1 MSASLLHGRI
11 KALPKPLPGEHL
23 HVLVDGFQY
32 AEMNLPGRLAEQPG
46 AQALFAG
53 TEEESLKEDGP
64 WLLAVQL
71 QSEAL
76 CRDLLALEQCKPAVS
91 WIYAALGTAELA
103 AHLKAR
109 LDMRLPDGRSAL
121 VRFWDPRVLATLAQQ
136 LDEAQRLV
144 FFDSLR
150 EWHFLLDGRP
160 VHIGRDH
167 D

>member
-1 MSASLLHGRI
+1 MSASWRQGRI
-11 KALPKPLPGEHL
+11 KALPEPLPGEHL
-23 HVLVDGFQY
+23 YVLVDGFQY
-32 AEMNLPGRLAEQPG
+32 GEMNLPARLDEQPG
-46 AQALFAG
+46 AQGLFAG
-53 TEEESLKEDGP
+53 TEEESLMEGGP
-64 WLLAVQL
+64 WLLAVQS

-91 WIYAALGTAELA
+91 WIYAALGIAELA

-109 LDMRLPDGRSAL
+109 LDLRLPDGRSAL
-121 VRFWDPRVLATLAQQ
+121 VRFWDPRALAALAQR
-136 LDEAQRLV
+136 LDEAQRMF